1 MGEGAI
7 RVRTGAVIKRG
18 NRKKNHTNVLFKDD
32 QIQSF
37 LAMPF
42 DDGYE
47 ISRMKT
53 LIVGA
58 NGKVGTILS
67 GKMWAAHD
75 FSPVALIR
83 NSVQQT
89 KFTALGV
96 PSVEGD
102 LEAGIADFLPGMDAV
117 VFTAGSGGHT
127 GPEKTLDVDQN
138 AAVRLIHD
146 CKKKGVNRFIMVSA
160 IGADPASESPRI
172 QHYLRAKGV
181 ADGALRAS
189 GLDYVILAPGTL
201 LENKGT
207 GRIEAGEKLGHH
219 GYLPREDLADC
230 IIETLRNYNCVGK
243 TIEIVSGGKIIKDAI
258 AQAVGGAALP
268 PVL

>member
-1 MGEGAI
+1 
-7 RVRTGAVIKRG
+7 
-18 NRKKNHTNVLFKDD
+18 
-32 QIQSF
+32 
-37 LAMPF
+37 
-42 DDGYE
+42 
-47 ISRMKT
+47 MKT

-67 GKMWAAHD
+67 GKMWAAHG

-83 NSVQQT
+83 DPRQQT

-96 PSVEGD
+96 PSVVGD

-127 GPEKTLDVDQN
+127 GPEKTIDVDQN

-146 CKKKGVNRFIMVSA
+146 CKKAGVRRFLMVSA

-201 LENKGT
+201 LEQPGT
-207 GRIEAGEKLGHH
+207 GRIEAAEELGHH

-230 IIETLRNYNCVGK
+230 IIESLRNYNCVGK
-243 TIEIVSGGKIIKDAI
+243 TIEIVSGGRKIKDAI
-258 AQAVGGAALP
+258 ADAVGGGSMPAIL
-268 PVL
+268 